1 MNTRYPSKIISKNK
15 INESTVEVLISK
27 PSDFNYVPAQYIY
40 LILPEL
46 RYPDKR
52 GNRRAFSIANA
63 PKDDHIRIIFRVSE
77 SGFKKTLLEL
87 TPDEEFFI
95 EGPFG
100 TFIPP
105 NDGSDFAMIAGGT
118 GVTPFISMIENM
130 QDEKYKGNVN
140 LVLQNF
146 SQDRAI
152 FERELK
158 DLCNKAGVQ
167 FKSFYGEVLLS
178 TIKNIYDKNPQVRWY
193 MSGTTNLINQVYR
206 ILKDL
211 DVSSDNMFFDEIYP
225 TGANL
230 DLEHKSNFKQ
240 AVEQSPNHIVITDI
254 NGRILFANLTAEK
267 LTGYSFSEMVGN
279 TPRLW
284 GGLMG
289 ADFYK
294 KLWHTIKIEK
304 KEFSGEVRNRNK
316 NGEEYT
322 VMARINPIQNLKG
335 ELLGFIGTEEDISFL
350 KNTINKLEEKN
361 LELEKT
367 LRIMVGRELEMIKL
381 KNELKNIRE
390 KTSDSDNSSVL

>member
-1 MNTRYPSKIISKNK
+1 MNKRYSSKIISKNK
-15 INESTVEVLISK
+15 INESTFEVLISK
-27 PSDFNYVPAQYIY
+27 PAGFTYIPAQYIY
-40 LILPEL
+40 LILSKL
-46 RYPDKR
+46 RYPDNK

-63 PKDDHIRIIFRVSE
+63 PKHDHIRIIFRTSE

-87 TPDEEFFI
+87 TTNDELFI

-118 GVTPFISMIENM
+118 GVTPFISMIESM
-130 QDEKYKGNVN
+130 QDEKYKGKAY
-140 LVLQNF
+140 LVLQNY

-152 FERELK
+152 FENELK
-158 DLCNKAGVQ
+158 NLCSKADVQ

-178 TIKNIYDKNPQVRWY
+178 TIKNIYDKNPQVKWY
-193 MSGTTNLINQVYR
+193 MSGTTNLINQIYR

-211 DVSSDNMFFDEIYP
+211 NVAPDNMFFDEIYP

-230 DLEHKSNFKQ
+230 DLENRSNFKQ

-267 LTGYSFSEMVGN
+267 LTGYSFSEMIGN

-284 GGLMG
+284 GGLMS

-304 KEFSGEVRNRNK
+304 REFSGEVRNRNK

-322 VMARINPIQNLKG
+322 VMARINPIQDLKG

-381 KNELKNIRE
+381 KNELKSIRE
-390 KTSDSDNSSVL
+390 KATTSDDSSVP